1 MTLHLVVTKAFLK
14 YSRGDVIAD
23 LHNIESIMAAEY
35 RHFVTKV
42 TRPTESKG

>member
-1 MTLHLVVTKAFLK
+1 MTLHLVVTKAFLE

-23 LHNIESIMAAEY
+23 IHSIGRILAAEY

-42 TRPTESKG
+42 ARPTATKG